1 MSGRWLFDHPFSA
14 CTCFAWQSRYTFI
27 HPLKFI
33 TYSAGTFTDSMGF
46 LFGTWARFFTMGSL
60 FTKDH
65 FLAFP
70 SPFHAVSL
78 YLSCLSIG
86 FKLASMIQ
94 GT

>member
-1 MSGRWLFDHPFSA
+1 MSGWWLFDHPFSA

-33 TYSAGTFTDSMGF
+33 MYSAGTCTDSMGF
-46 LFGTWARFFTMGSL
+46 LFGTWARFFYNGIL
-60 FTKDH
+60 AKDH

-70 SPFHAVSL
+70 SSFYAVSL
-78 YLSCLSIG
+78 YLLCLSIG
-86 FKLASMIQ
+86 FKSASMIQ